1 MRHDLPA
8 ARLLI
13 VEDHPLYRDGVVGLL
28 QRAAPQLR
36 CRVADG
42 APAALRELAAHGD
55 IDLVLADLRLPGA
68 MDGFELLAEVGRQHP
83 TAARVLV
90 SGSEEPHL
98 AERARRAGLMGYLPK
113 RLEPAAWL
121 QALGAILAGECWFPS
136 HGPAPE
142 PPPTERQLHVL
153 QMLAAGRGNKEIAR
167 ALGITERTVKYH
179 LAQVYGRLGAGNR
192 TEAVSLAGARGW
204 IRLGAG

>member
-1 MRHDLPA
+1 MLPDLPA

-13 VEDHPLYRDGVVGLL
+13 VEDHPLTRDGIVGLL

-36 CRVADG
+36 CSVADG

-55 IDLVLADLRLPGA
+55 IDLVLADLRLPGPL
-68 MDGFELLAEVGRQHP
+68 DGIALLAEIGRLHP

-90 SGSEEPHL
+90 SGSDDPHL
-98 AERARRAGLMGYLPK
+98 AERARRLGLMGFLPK
-113 RLEPAAWL
+113 RLEPAQWL
-121 QALGAILAGECWFPS
+121 AALSHILGGERWFPRS
-136 HGPAPE
+136 GAATEAP
-142 PPPTERQLHVL
+142 PSERQLDVL
-153 QMLAAGRGNKEIAR
+153 QRLAAGQGNKEIAR

-192 TEAVSLAGARGW
+192 AEAVALAGRRGW
-204 IRLGAG
+204 IQLGPG